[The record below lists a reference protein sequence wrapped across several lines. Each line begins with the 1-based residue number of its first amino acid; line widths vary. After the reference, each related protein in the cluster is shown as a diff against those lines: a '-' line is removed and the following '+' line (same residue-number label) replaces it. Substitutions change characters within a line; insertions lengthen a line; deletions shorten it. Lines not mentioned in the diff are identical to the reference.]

1 MITPKNILIARTDR
15 IGDVALSLPLAGI
28 VKKHFPDC
36 RVSFLVRNYTKD
48 LVENHPQIDEV
59 ILLEEK
65 NGKVPII
72 RNVKQIRKKSFDAGV
87 IVYPTLV
94 MSLILFLSQIKIR
107 IGSGYRW
114 YSFLFNKRIFE
125 HRKYAEKHELEFNVN
140 LLKALGIEET
150 ITIENVKYG
159 LRVNEK
165 SLERV
170 KNILNEQGADLQKN
184 IILVHPESG
193 GSSVDLP
200 ITKFTSLVKNLS
212 LDNDVVIIL
221 TGSKDDIESCNSVAF
236 DSKVTNLAGRF
247 NLSELIALISLC
259 NMFISNSTGPIHIA
273 AALGKKVIGFYPK
286 IPVNSKERWGPYT
299 KNKVVFEPEIECSEC
314 TREQCEKLDC
324 MNSININNVKME
336 IEKFLER
343 NKIEK

>member
-1 MITPKNILIARTDR
+1 MITPRNILIARTDR
-15 IGDVALSLPLAGI
+15 IGDVVLSLPLAGI

-72 RNVKQIRKKSFDAGV
+72 KNVRKLRKKSFDTGV

-94 MSLILFLSQIKIR
+94 TALIVFLSQIKIR

-140 LLKALGIEET
+140 LLKPLGIEEA
-150 ITIENVKYG
+150 ITTDNVKFG
-159 LRVNEK
+159 LRINEK

-170 KNILNEQGADLQKN
+170 KNILNEQGVDLQKD
-184 IILVHPESG
+184 IILVHPGSG

-200 ITKFTSLVKNLS
+200 ITKFTGLVKNLS
-212 LDNDVVIIL
+212 SGNDVAIIL
-221 TGSKDDIESCNSVAF
+221 TGSEDDIESCNSIAY
-236 DSKVTNLAGRF
+236 DSKVTSLAGRF

-259 NMFISNSTGPIHIA
+259 DIFISNSTGPIHIA
-273 AALGKKVIGFYPK
+273 AALGKKAIGFYPK

-299 KNKVVFEPEIECSEC
+299 KNKVVFEPEIECSDC

-324 MNSININNVKME
+324 MNSINVDNVKME

>member
-1 MITPKNILIARTDR
+1 MNTPKNILIARTDR
-15 IGDVALSLPLAGI
+15 IGDVVLSLPLAGI

-36 RVSFLVRNYTKD
+36 RVSFLIRNYTKD

-72 RNVKQIRKKSFDAGV
+72 KNVRKLKKKSFDSTV
-87 IVYPTLV
+87 IVYPTFV
-94 MSLILFLSQIKIR
+94 TALIVFLSHIKFR
-107 IGSGYRW
+107 VGSGYRW

-140 LLKALGIEET
+140 LLKPLGIEET
-150 ITIENVKYG
+150 ITVENVKFG

-165 SLERV
+165 SLDSI
-170 KNILNEQGADLQKN
+170 KNILNEEKVDLQKD
-184 IILVHPESG
+184 IILAHPGSG

-200 ITKFTSLVKNLS
+200 ITKFTSLVKSLS
-212 LDNDVVIIL
+212 SENDVVIIL
-221 TGSKDDIESCNSVAF
+221 TGSKDDVESCNSVAV
-236 DSKVTNLAGRF
+236 DSKVTNFAGRLD
-247 NLSELIALISLC
+247 LSELIALISLC
-259 NMFISNSTGPIHIA
+259 DIFISNSTGPIHIA

-299 KNKVVFEPEIECSEC
+299 KNKVVFEPEIECSNC
-314 TREQCEKLDC
+314 TREQCEKLNC
-324 MNSININNVKME
+324 MNSINIGNVKTE
-336 IEKFLER
+336 VKKLLSR
-343 NKIEK
+343 K